1 MPEDESRRGD
11 GPALIDGRGDR
22 PDQDAVQHGGDLV
35 RIRGGGVEER
45 VERPETGTRQAGCGP
60 GDQARDGPAVVR
72 LEQERHERER
82 RRRDRPLEHRH
93 LQHQAADPLRRLHGG
108 EQAHV
113 SAQRDP
119 PEHHL
124 ADAELIQQA
133 QHLLGV
139 EIHPVGAGVTG
150 LVAAAMTQQV
160 EQHDAVAVGGQPP
173 GQAAAEVSVQ
183 QQAVQPHQH
192 PVSRAVHLIR
202 QPVLTVIERM
212 PPAIGTGHRP
222 ADG

>member
-1 MPEDESRRGD
+1 MPEDKRRRGD
-11 GPALIDGRGDR
+11 GPALVDGRGDG

-35 RIRGGGVEER
+35 RIRGGGVDER
-45 VERPETGTRQAGCGP
+45 VERPETGTRQARCGP
-60 GDQARDGPAVVR
+60 GEQAHDRPAVVR
-72 LEQERHERER
+72 LEQERHEREGG
-82 RRRDRPLEHRH
+82 RRDRPLEHRH

-113 SAQRDP
+113 STQRDP
-119 PEHHL
+119 AEHRL
-124 ADAELIQQA
+124 ADAELIKQA

-139 EIHPVGAGVTG
+139 EIHPIGPGVAG
-150 LVAAAMTQQV
+150 LVATAVTQQV

-173 GQAAAEVSVQ
+173 GQAAAEIGVQ

-202 QPVLTVIERM
+202 QPVLTVIERV
-212 PPAIGTGHRP
+212 PHAIGRGYRP
-222 ADG
+222 AGG